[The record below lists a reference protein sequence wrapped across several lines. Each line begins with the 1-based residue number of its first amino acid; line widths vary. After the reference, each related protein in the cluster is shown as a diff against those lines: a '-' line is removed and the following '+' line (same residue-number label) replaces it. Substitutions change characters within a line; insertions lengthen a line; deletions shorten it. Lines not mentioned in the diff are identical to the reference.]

1 MDGNAHVHRLHS
13 LSSFTIFPKVVALDK
28 EHEDRIE
35 LLVAID
41 DPDEVSRVSLGIDLS
56 VPNREQNKATKIRQ
70 SVSFCSS

>member
-1 MDGNAHVHRLHS
+1 

-41 DPDEVSRVSLGIDLS
+41 DPDEVSRVSLGINLS
-56 VPNREQNKATKIRQ
+56 APDREQNKVKNLRQ